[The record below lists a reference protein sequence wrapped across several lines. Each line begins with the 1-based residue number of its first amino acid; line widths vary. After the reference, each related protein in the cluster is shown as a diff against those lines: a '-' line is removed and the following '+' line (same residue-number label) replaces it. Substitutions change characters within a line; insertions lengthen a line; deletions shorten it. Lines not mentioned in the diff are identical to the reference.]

1 MGTNIETVVKKY
13 EIEIWECL
21 EMLRSASDYNAEE
34 SKSRGWKLKQDNDEF
49 RVMYREGPQGTPFHT
64 LLVEGYIN
72 GPLDSCLCVGLESSL
87 YPHWWP
93 QFTVPTFKILESRC
107 LKKIHIGEEL
117 SLVRMKIPWPLL
129 PREMIFRY
137 FELEYFEEDS
147 VFVLLK
153 SVSDSQLDNNI
164 NGFSSEDI
172 PPANG
177 TVRMDLMGGF
187 ALQKVDSA
195 QSYFRTIVNLDIK
208 LDFVPP
214 SLINFISRQL
224 IGHGYKLYQKSVLA
238 ASSGEGKFREILEH
252 GPMYI
257 RIREGLRSSKE
268 TKEGNVS
275 STTKEVKKSNSVSTD
290 EVVNGEQIKEWKT
303 KGKAVSTGLLDM
315 TTLEGAST
323 SRIELFSRGK
333 EAPQQGILFSEKN
346 NIEPQI
352 EVNTSYIDPDIQKA
366 LQVLDG
372 AIAFVKTHGQ
382 GEVSQIQAMSPIV
395 TSESHTA
402 SLNLKGISDSEPDQH
417 CNGNT
422 LTSFLPG
429 WKVTEKLEKIGSRNG
444 FARIHNKEDEDDNFI
459 REINKVEHD
468 VPSSAKVR
476 SKKPSC
482 FAFLCL

>member
-224 IGHGYKLYQKSVLA
+224 IGHGYKLYQKIQCNIL
-238 ASSGEGKFREILEH
+238 SSADLI
-252 GPMYI
+252 
-257 RIREGLRSSKE
+257 
-268 TKEGNVS
+268 
-275 STTKEVKKSNSVSTD
+275 
-290 EVVNGEQIKEWKT
+290 
-303 KGKAVSTGLLDM
+303 
-315 TTLEGAST
+315 
-323 SRIELFSRGK
+323 
-333 EAPQQGILFSEKN
+333 
-346 NIEPQI
+346 
-352 EVNTSYIDPDIQKA
+352 
-366 LQVLDG
+366 
-372 AIAFVKTHGQ
+372 
-382 GEVSQIQAMSPIV
+382 
-395 TSESHTA
+395 A
-402 SLNLKGISDSEPDQH
+402 SLYLVQTKVWENVKICIQGLGVFPKSQFISCDFQ
-417 CNGNT
+417 
-422 LTSFLPG
+422 L
-429 WKVTEKLEKIGSRNG
+429 VTRKRKICIVSIRN
-444 FARIHNKEDEDDNFI
+444 
-459 REINKVEHD
+459 
-468 VPSSAKVR
+468 
-476 SKKPSC
+476 
-482 FAFLCL
+482 